1 MKDKNMNYEPKY
13 DTTRQFEV
21 ADGLEKLWQG
31 LLPNHPLPSR
41 SQFLQWSAMGPET
54 TAVYAL
60 NRAARK
66 ALRENFNAD
75 RVGRYVTSII
85 RHERDAVIKKAGCKM
100 NNNLPTPEEAV
111 AMIEA
116 ADAAA
121 PNHYR
126 SVAEEMLRSGEIT
139 PDSTFADAKGA
150 LEKRYP
156 QQQ

>member
-1 MKDKNMNYEPKY
+1 MNYEPKY

-21 ADGLEKLWQG
+21 ADGLTKLWKG
-31 LLPNHPLPSR
+31 LLPNYPIPSR

-54 TAVYAL
+54 TAVYVL

-85 RHERDAVIKKAGCKM
+85 RHERDTEIKKAGRKM
-100 NNNLPTPEEAV
+100 NISTPEQAV

-116 ADAAA
+116 ADTAT
-121 PNHYR
+121 PNHFR
-126 SVAEEMLRSGEIT
+126 DLAEQMLSSGEIT
-139 PDSTFADAKGA
+139 ENSTFADAKLILQKHYA
-150 LEKRYP
+150 V